1 MTKSL
6 ITSFDGFYVR
16 IKEILEDARNKVYR
30 TANQE
35 MLQAYWNVGRE
46 IVEEEQKGKDR
57 AEYGNYLIKNLSA
70 KLTHEFG
77 KGFTISNLKYMRQ
90 FYQIFEKGHALRGQL
105 SWTHYRLLLKVD
117 NENAREFYIEQA
129 ITGNWSTRQLER
141 QINSLYFER
150 ILWSKNHSNKNFNVE
165 VESKP
170 KKMHLSHFIKD
181 PFVLEFLDLKEN
193 EKLAETSLES
203 ALIEKLQQ
211 FLLEPEP
218 LTSINL

>member
-57 AEYGNYLIKNLSA
+57 AEYGNYLIRNLSA

-129 ITGNWSTRQLER
+129 ITGNWSTR
-141 QINSLYFER
+141 
-150 ILWSKNHSNKNFNVE
+150 
-165 VESKP
+165 
-170 KKMHLSHFIKD
+170 
-181 PFVLEFLDLKEN
+181 
-193 EKLAETSLES
+193 
-203 ALIEKLQQ
+203 
-211 FLLEPEP
+211 
-218 LTSINL
+218 